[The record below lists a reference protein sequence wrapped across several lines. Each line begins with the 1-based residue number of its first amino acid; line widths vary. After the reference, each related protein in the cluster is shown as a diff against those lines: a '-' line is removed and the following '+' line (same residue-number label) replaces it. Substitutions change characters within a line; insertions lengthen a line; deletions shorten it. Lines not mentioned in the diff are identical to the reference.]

1 MPAHD
6 EALNER
12 SLIPPVSVTMQPR
25 NLAPAAAEAVDELV
39 AELEVLDEAP
49 LWLLPH
55 AAITSVADTANAAVA
70 HTLCFTLT
78 STGPGTRQR
87 LASHSSWVVPQVMP
101 GYLPRE
107 GDTRLSGL
115 LVAESEPGHRGI
127 PGLADIWPSLAPGVL
142 VLSYSASRGAF
153 PAVLSCGPITG

>member
-1 MPAHD
+1 MFGLAAAAACMPAHD
-6 EALNER
+6 EALNDR

-25 NLAPAAAEAVDELV
+25 TLDPVPAAAAELV
-39 AELEVLDEAP
+39 DVLAGLLLDDEAP

-55 AAITSVADTANAAVA
+55 AATTSVADTASAAVA
-70 HTLCFTLT
+70 HALCFTLT

-127 PGLADIWPSLAPGVL
+127 PGLPDIWPSLPPGVL
-142 VLSYSASRGAF
+142 
-153 PAVLSCGPITG
+153 